1 MRDTNG
7 KPLTK
12 TMVINLHIDTRS
24 RLQEEYLVIL
34 IIRILSAIFTIYS
47 HVCLTVP
54 LLWKAGKWKVL
65 YLT

>member
-12 TMVINLHIDTRS
+12 SMVINLHIDTRS

-34 IIRILSAIFTIYS
+34 IIRILSAIFTI
-47 HVCLTVP
+47 
-54 LLWKAGKWKVL
+54 
-65 YLT
+65 